1 MKSFTTG
8 ARRHTRTP
16 LISRRC
22 AQALAAACI
31 ACATSAGAAAAAE
44 FEPERLRDG
53 VALPADMPRLYVS
66 DFAIGHLND
75 GRVHVLDGRNG
86 KMAGLVDS
94 GFAGQFTVSPDRKTL
109 YVSATYMTRHTHG
122 ERHDVVEIYDADTL
136 RMTGDVELPTR
147 RAQAAYLKG
156 LLRTSH
162 DGRYLFV
169 QNATPATSV
178 SVVDL
183 GAKKLLAEVP
193 SAGCW
198 GIYPSQ
204 AEALRFSMLCGDGK
218 LATVTLDAEGKVA
231 QRAVSPKFFDS
242 GDKPVFVQ
250 SEAYNGHNYFVSFTG
265 TLHRA
270 DLRGAQPVIEQSLPF
285 VPAADRKRGW
295 RPGGYQ
301 LLALDARRGRLLVGM
316 HPGGAEGSHKTPA
329 QEIWTLDL
337 ASGQRV
343 ARNKAPQAIALAVG
357 ASAPHYLYA
366 LNGATSQMVGY
377 ELPSMRKVFVS
388 EAVGSATLQV
398 DAP

>member
-1 MKSFTTG
+1 MISLTRG
-8 ARRHTRTP
+8 ARGW
-16 LISRRC
+16 
-22 AQALAAACI
+22 LAMIAAC
-31 ACATSAGAAAAAE
+31 AAPWVCAAE
-44 FEPERLRDG
+44 FEPERLKDG
-53 VALPADMPRLYVS
+53 VALPADMPRIYVS
-66 DFAIGHLND
+66 DFAIAHLAD

-86 KMAGLVDS
+86 KWAGIVDS
-94 GFAGQFTVSPDRKTL
+94 GYAGQFTVAPDRKHV
-109 YVSATYMTRHTHG
+109 YVAATYMTRHTHG

-136 RMTGDVELPTR
+136 RLTGDVELPPR

-156 LLRTSH
+156 LLRTSF

-183 GAKKLLAEVP
+183 QNKKMLAEVP

-198 GIYPSQ
+198 GIYPSP

-242 GDKPVFVQ
+242 GDDPVFVQ
-250 SEAYNGHNYFVSFTG
+250 SEAWQDRNYFVTFTG
-265 TLHRA
+265 TLHRV
-270 DLRGAQPVIEQSLPF
+270 DLRGAQAVIEQSLPF
-285 VPAADRKRGW
+285 VPAADRKNNW

-301 LLALDARRGRLLVGM
+301 LLALDAARGQLLVGM
-316 HPGGAEGSHKTPA
+316 HPKGAEGSHKSPA

-337 ASGQRV
+337 ASGKRI
-343 ARNKAPQAIALAVG
+343 ARSKAPDAIALAVG

-366 LNGATSQMVGY
+366 LNGATGQVVGY
-377 ELPSMRKVFVS
+377 ELPAMRKVFVS
-388 EAVGSATLQV
+388 EAIGSASLQV